1 MNDLPRVSSRTK
13 SERRLM
19 LRNLGRSSSLS
30 RINLKLSGSISEEM
44 EINNAHKVESDDEE
58 TKKQLLI
65 QEEEKEEEEDDDDD
79 FASEDLSFGRDSYLD
94 ASVVLKTRP

>member
-65 QEEEKEEEEDDDDD
+65 QEEEKEEEEDDDD